1 MLIDMHTH
9 SSCSDG
15 ILTPSEL
22 VAQAYENGISV
33 LALTDHDTVS
43 GCREA
48 GEACSRYGIR
58 FIPGAEITGR
68 ENDKLHILG
77 YGIDP
82 EDPGLNN
89 AFIKLADGRT
99 DCAAKICGILKEM
112 GVDISFEEVMECV
125 PGPSVGKPHIAEVM
139 IRKGYV
145 SSVAEAFEKYFR
157 RPEIKAVKKYKLP
170 AAEVIGLIH
179 RSGGIAVL
187 AHPYQLK
194 LDDEQLYEFVRDL
207 KDLGLDGIECYYSRY
222 TPEMTAYYLKMA
234 DEFGLLASI
243 GSDFHGELRKPGVK
257 LGTGIDNSLISLQS
271 IKEFDGRILEK
282 IIN

>member
-15 ILTPSEL
+15 GFTPSEL
-22 VAQAYENGISV
+22 AAEAYKSGVSV

-48 GEACSRYGIR
+48 EAACRKYGIR
-58 FIPGAEITGR
+58 FIPGVEITGR

-77 YGIDP
+77 YGIDT
-82 EDPGLNN
+82 DNADLNC
-89 AFIKLADGRT
+89 AFKKLAEGRT
-99 DCAAKICGILKEM
+99 SAVAGICEVLKEM
-112 GVDISFEEVMECV
+112 GVDVSIEEVMECV
-125 PGPSVGKPHIAEVM
+125 SGPSAGKPHIAEVM

-145 SSVAEAFEKYFR
+145 SAVSEAFEKYFR

-170 AAEVIGLIH
+170 AAEAIDLIH

-194 LDDEQLYEFVRDL
+194 LDDGELHEFVRMLSDQ
-207 KDLGLDGIECYYSRY
+207 GLDGIECYYSKY
-222 TPEMTAYYLKMA
+222 TPEMTAYYLKLA

-243 GSDFHGELRKPGVK
+243 GSDFHGKLRKPGVE
-257 LGTGIDNSLISLQS
+257 LGTGENNSLITLQS
-271 IKEFDGRILEK
+271 VKKFDGKILEK
-282 IIN
+282 I